1 MTTLRLTPV
10 ASQAT
15 AQRTPP
21 AGAPVIVAVD
31 LARTTWKYAVHW
43 DDRIQRTL
51 STPGTLEHL
60 QALVQRYHPV
70 QRVLIVYEAC
80 GFGYEIAWWAQASGI
95 AVLVVAPSRVER
107 APGPRVKTDRLDAR
121 TLATK
126 AAQQTLKGIAIPTRT
141 QHEHRQLLR
150 TYTQAVRART
160 RAQVQI
166 RAVLQEHGRIGP
178 PPASGWRVYTQWL
191 DAQALPTPVALAVA
205 ELRTLRTAAHASASR
220 LATQLHALAK
230 TPRYAPQV
238 AALTS
243 HAGVGV
249 LSAMRLLLELGDITR
264 FTSADALTNFLGLT
278 PSEYSTGDAAPHR
291 GPIRRCGP
299 AGVRATFV
307 ECAWASLRSEATLHD
322 TFERIKA
329 RAGAKRAIVAVAR
342 RLAIRLRA
350 RWLESLAPPPAAAAP
365 H

>member
-15 AQRTPP
+15 AHPTPP
-21 AGAPVIVAVD
+21 AGAPVTIAID

-60 QALVQRYHPV
+60 QALVRHYHPAHPV
-70 QRVLIVYEAC
+70 VVVYEAC
-80 GFGYEIAWWAQASGI
+80 GFGYEIAWWAQTTGV
-95 AVLVVAPSRVER
+95 AVLVVAPSRVDR
-107 APGPRVKTDRLDAR
+107 APGRRVKTDRLDAR

-126 AAQQTLKGIAIPTRT
+126 AAQRALKGIAIPSRP
-141 QHEHRQLLR
+141 QHEERQLLR
-150 TYTQAVRART
+150 TYTQAVRARA
-160 RAQVQI
+160 RAQVQL

-178 PPASGWRVYTQWL
+178 PPPSGWRLYTQWL
-191 DAQALPTPVALAVA
+191 DAQTLPPPVALAVA

-220 LATQLHALAK
+220 LATQLHTVAT

-264 FTSADALTNFLGLT
+264 VGSADALANFLGLT
-278 PSEYSTGDAAPHR
+278 PSEYSTGEAAPHR
-291 GPIRRCGP
+291 GPIRKCGP
-299 AGVRATFV
+299 AGVRAALV
-307 ECAWASLRSEATLHD
+307 ECAWASLRSEATLRG
-322 TFERIKA
+322 TFERLKV
-329 RAGAKRAIVAVAR
+329 RAGSKRAIVAVAR

-350 RWLESLAPPPAAAAP
+350 RWLASLAPPAAAAAP
-365 H
+365 